1 MLNTNLSPPE
11 IRKAGWEVLRSH
23 LGVSRSL
30 KFILEYSKGEG
41 DYTKTRREY
50 FQNLTVKG
58 IIDDMRSQ
66 GFI

>member
-1 MLNTNLSPPE
+1 
-11 IRKAGWEVLRSH
+11 VLRSH
-23 LGVSRSL
+23 LGVSGSL
-30 KFILEYSKGEG
+30 KFILEYSKGKG

-50 FQNLTVKG
+50 CQNLTVKG